1 MDSMDATDA
10 AYAANPGTPVDPVGA
25 APGAGR
31 PTGLPPLIPRSVLF
45 GNPHRMSPALSPDG
59 ERLAFLAPAASGVL
73 NVHAG
78 PWRDRA
84 FRQVTADAGRGVRAF
99 AWSADGRHILYVQD
113 RDGDENTHLY
123 AVDPDARDGAGARDL
138 TPYAGVQARIV
149 SVDPRRPDRLLVGL
163 NLRDPAVHDAYRLDP
178 ATGALELAARD
189 AGFSRW
195 VADGELR
202 VRGALRPH
210 PDGAVSLLVRDT
222 ESDPW
227 RELLCAGPEDAPAL
241 RPFGFESDGRHLL
254 LLSSQDADTARLVR
268 VDTATGRREVL
279 YADPAYDVD
288 GVGVRPGTGEAQ
300 FVLVRR
306 ERNDLEVLDPALA
319 EDFAAL
325 RAAAPGDVT
334 VLGRDRADRHWLV
347 QHNTDDAPAGYRV
360 LHRAQGGAPARTE
373 YLFSHLPALDGQ
385 PLARVEP
392 FRFTARDGLTV
403 HGYLTFPPGAG
414 RHRLPTVL
422 CVHGG
427 PWTRDQWGFRAET
440 QWLANRGYL
449 CLQVNFRGSTGYG
462 KEFTRAG
469 DREWGGRMQDDL
481 QDAVRHC
488 AARGHTDPGRVAVF
502 GGSYGGYAALAGAA
516 FTPAAYR
523 CAVAVAAPSS
533 LLTFIESVPATWG
546 PMAALLRRRVGSP
559 ETEADF
565 LRARSPLFAADR
577 IRIPLLVGQGARD
590 PRVRRAES
598 EQLVAALRRS
608 GVPHEYLLFPDE
620 GHGFVRPRNRLAF
633 YAAAERFLAE
643 HLGGRYEE

>member
-1 MDSMDATDA
+1 MTTA
-10 AYAANPGTPVDPVGA
+10 
-25 APGAGR
+25 
-31 PTGLPPLIPRSVLF
+31 PPLIPRSVLF

-78 PWRDRA
+78 PWRTRA
-84 FRQVTADAGRGVRAF
+84 FRPVTADAGRGVRAF

-123 AVDPDARDGAGARDL
+123 AVDPAEGPGSARDL
-138 TPYAGVQARIV
+138 TPYEGVQARIV
-149 SVDPRRPDRLLVGL
+149 SLDPRRPDRLLVGL

-178 ATGALELAARD
+178 ATGTLELAAVD
-189 AGFSRW
+189 EGFTRW
-195 VADGELR
+195 IADDRLL

-210 PDGAVSLLVRDT
+210 PDGSVSLLVRDAET
-222 ESDPW
+222 APW
-227 RELLCAGPEDAPAL
+227 RELHRAGPEDAPAL
-241 RPFGFESDGRHLL
+241 RPFGFTTGGRTLL
-254 LLSSQDADTARLVR
+254 VLSSADSDTARLLR
-268 VDTATGRREVL
+268 LDTTTGAANAV
-279 YADPAYDVD
+279 YADPGYDVE
-288 GVGVRPGTGEAQ
+288 GVGAHPGTGEPQ

-306 ERNDLEVLDPALA
+306 ARNDLELLDPALA

-325 RAAAPGDVT
+325 RAAAPGDVS

-360 LHRAQGGAPARTE
+360 LHRAAAGRPARVE
-373 YLFSHLPALDGQ
+373 YLFSHLPALEGQ
-385 PLARVEP
+385 PLAHVEP
-392 FRFTARDGLTV
+392 FSFTARDGLRV
-403 HGYLTFPPGAG
+403 HGYLTFPPGTD
-414 RHRLPTVL
+414 RRRLPTVL
-422 CVHGG
+422 VVHGG

-449 CLQVNFRGSTGYG
+449 CLQVDFRGSTGYG

-481 QDAVRHC
+481 QDAVRH
-488 AARGHTDPGRVAVF
+488 AVALGHTDPDRVAIY

-516 FTPAAYR
+516 FTPGDYR

-533 LLTFIESVPATWG
+533 LLTFIGSVPATWG
-546 PMAALLRRRVGSP
+546 PMAAMLRRRVGSP
-559 ETEADF
+559 EDDAEF

-577 IRIPLLVGQGARD
+577 IRVPLLIGQGARD
-590 PRVRRAES
+590 PRVRREES
-598 EQLVAALRRS
+598 EQLVAALRS
-608 GVPHEYLLFPDE
+608 GGVPHEYLLFPDE
-620 GHGFVRPRNRLAF
+620 GHGFVRPRNRLTF

-643 HLGGRYEE
+643 HLGGRYEA